1 MEYSKE
7 VGEGRALRRRGALRG
22 ARPREEVRVR
32 VRVTVTVVRVLML
45 RTFSSCVFLACF
57 EKTRRLV
64 SQPLRDDAIFGR
76 AFGVFRCIELA
87 GVRDLWVRHSD
98 I

>member
-1 MEYSKE
+1 MGGESFEEESSERGE
-7 VGEGRALRRRGALRG
+7 VI
-22 ARPREEVRVR
+22 REEVRVR
-32 VRVTVTVVRVLML
+32 VRVTVVRVLML

>member
-1 MEYSKE
+1 MGGESFEEESSERGE
-7 VGEGRALRRRGALRG
+7 VI
-22 ARPREEVRVR
+22 REEVR

-57 EKTRRLV
+57 EKTRRIV